1 MGFRSGSRV
10 VLIALLWLLMAG
22 CGPLPFPAVHSQ
34 RPAADPYQSYRPSM
48 QPWMQ
53 ARLEEIGTLPRY
65 RLRVELD
72 GAGDRLSGDTHV
84 SVPNTSRDTWP
95 DLVFHLY
102 PNTPHYQGTIAVSQ
116 VVLDGQAVV
125 TEMIEDGTGLRVVLP
140 AHLPPGQEVEVA
152 MRFNVTLPRGSDG
165 YTLFGWEDDI
175 LSLPGFYPAL
185 AVYEEASI
193 GETGR
198 WLAQVPPLF
207 ADVLFNSAA
216 WYELEFTAP
225 AALTVVASGTTLLM
239 TDNQDGAR
247 TWHIVG
253 GPLRD
258 MTVMASDRWHSVSHT
273 AAGATVTSYY
283 PADEPSAGQAALF
296 HAAAALRLYS
306 DLWGC
311 YPYTEFDVVAA
322 PLGSRGM
329 EYSGLV
335 TVGEDIY
342 SRHRQQLAFLVAHET
357 AHQWWYVQVGNDPL
371 AHPWLDEGLA
381 EYAAFDYYR
390 GVYGQG
396 AAEALLSTRWL
407 MPMEALSAK
416 GAAEPVDRPAEA
428 VNATEY
434 ELLAYGRASLFF
446 NALRERLG
454 DELYLEVLR
463 TYVETYRWQVA
474 TPQRFLRLA
483 QNVSGVNLNPLA
495 ESWLR

>member
-1 MGFRSGSRV
+1 M
-10 VLIALLWLLMAG
+10 
-22 CGPLPFPAVHSQ
+22 
-34 RPAADPYQSYRPSM
+34 
-48 QPWMQ
+48 
-53 ARLEEIGTLPRY
+53 
-65 RLRVELD
+65 
-72 GAGDRLSGDTHV
+72 
-84 SVPNTSRDTWP
+84 
-95 DLVFHLY
+95 
-102 PNTPHYQGTIAVSQ
+102 
-116 VVLDGQAVV
+116 
-125 TEMIEDGTGLRVVLP
+125 
-140 AHLPPGQEVEVA
+140 
-152 MRFNVTLPRGSDG
+152 
-165 YTLFGWEDDI
+165 
-175 LSLPGFYPAL
+175 
-185 AVYEEASI
+185 

-207 ADVLFNSAA
+207 ADVLFNPAA

-225 AALTVVASGTTLLM
+225 AALTVVASGTTLQVA
-239 TDNQDGAR
+239 DNQDGTW

-258 MTVMASDRWHSVSHT
+258 IAVMASDRWHSVSDT
-273 AAGATVTSYY
+273 ATGATVTSYY

-306 DLWGC
+306 DLWGR

-322 PLGSRGM
+322 PLGYRGM

-335 TVGEDIY
+335 TVGQDIY
-342 SRHRQQLAFLVAHET
+342 SHHRQQLAFLVAHET

-407 MPMEALSAK
+407 MPIEALSAK
-416 GAAEPVDRPAEA
+416 GATGPVDRPADA

-434 ELLAYGRASLFF
+434 ELLAYARASLFF

-483 QNVSGVNLNPLA
+483 QNVSGANLNPLA